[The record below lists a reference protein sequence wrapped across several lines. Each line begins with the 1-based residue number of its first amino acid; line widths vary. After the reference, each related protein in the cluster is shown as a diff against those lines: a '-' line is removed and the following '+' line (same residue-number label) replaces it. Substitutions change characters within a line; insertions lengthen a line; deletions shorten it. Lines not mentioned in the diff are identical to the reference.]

1 MKISAKRL
9 QLAKEENNKS
19 LLRFKNL
26 LEEKKRTLEVYG
38 YEEENET
45 VERYEYLV
53 KTTKETI
60 ERLNKAVLL
69 DCGNYEF

>member
-26 LEEKKRTLEVYG
+26 LAEKKRILEVYG
-38 YEEENET
+38 YEEENEK
-45 VERYEYLV
+45 VERYEDLV
-53 KTTKETI
+53 KTTEETI